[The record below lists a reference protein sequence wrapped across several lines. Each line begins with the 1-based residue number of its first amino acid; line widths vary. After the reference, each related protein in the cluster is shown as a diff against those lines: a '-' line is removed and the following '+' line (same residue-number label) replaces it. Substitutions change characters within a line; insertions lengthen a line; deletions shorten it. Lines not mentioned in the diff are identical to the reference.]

1 MLYRNL
7 LSEALTDRREEF
19 VRFDREWRD
28 DVRDYA
34 RGLRSLDGRM
44 AQEVLR
50 ALGEASAPGALPSME
65 LERAGS
71 MVVPFG
77 TRWRTHEEARRW
89 AIETL
94 HERVTFAADGSQLL
108 PGREVSM
115 PVAAVQVAWFENPHT
130 REGEYLKQARFAI
143 VSPAELLESSDDRIN
158 AETVVTFRRFEL
170 ETEALCE
177 FMERRRGWR
186 SRGERPPVAFFDG
199 SLTYLISFALPKT
212 KIQDDYAN
220 AVIKLLELSRE
231 TEVAV
236 VGFIDRSYARDL
248 VRLVDALNE
257 TAGSRN
263 SRYPYDAQLLRA
275 GVENTPPLLNE
286 WGDRTIFCYY
296 KRKGMSERLIDERD
310 SPLIGFIYLQ
320 TAGEDT
326 PARLDIPGWVYEAGL
341 LDDVIDTVR
350 AECVCGLGYPYAIEA
365 ADEAALITA
374 RDREQFLR
382 AIQDFARKESFAF
395 QVSRKAASK
404 VRRR

>member
-19 VRFDREWRD
+19 ARFDREWRA

-34 RGLRSLDGRM
+34 RGVRLLGGLS
-44 AQEVLR
+44 AQEIRR
-50 ALGEASAPGALPSME
+50 AVGETSAPGALPSTE

-71 MVVPFG
+71 MAVPFVE
-77 TRWRTHEEARRW
+77 RWRTHEEARHW
-89 AIETL
+89 AVRALTD
-94 HERVTFAADGSQLL
+94 RVTFAADGSQLL

-130 REGEYLKQARFAI
+130 REGVYRKQARFRI

-158 AETVVTFRRFEL
+158 AETVVTFRRFQL

-186 SRGERPPVAFFDG
+186 GRGERPPVAFFDG

-212 KIQDDYAN
+212 KIQDDYAD
-220 AVIKLLELSRE
+220 AIIKLLELSRE
-231 TEVAV
+231 SEVAV

-248 VRLVDALNE
+248 VRLVDALNRS
-257 TAGSRN
+257 ARSD

-275 GVENTPPLLNE
+275 EVEGEPPMLNE

-296 KRKGMSERLIDERD
+296 HRKGMSERLIDEHGK
-310 SPLIGFIYLQ
+310 PLIGFIYLQ
-320 TAGEDT
+320 TASDDT
-326 PARLDIPGWVYEAGL
+326 PARLDVPTWVYEAGL
-341 LDDVIDTVR
+341 LDDVIDAVR

-395 QVSRKAASK
+395 NVSRKAASK

>member
-7 LSEALTDRREEF
+7 LSEALSDRREEF
-19 VRFDREWRD
+19 VSFDREWRD
-28 DVRDYA
+28 DLRDYA
-34 RGLRSLDGRM
+34 RGLRSLGGRT
-44 AQEVLR
+44 AQEIRGAV
-50 ALGEASAPGALPSME
+50 GEASAPGALPSME
-65 LERAGS
+65 LERHGS
-71 MVVPFG
+71 MAVPFD

-89 AIETL
+89 ALEAL
-94 HERVTFAADGSQLL
+94 SERVTFAADGSQLL

-115 PVAAVQVAWFENPHT
+115 PVAAVQVAWFENPHS
-130 REGEYLKQARFAI
+130 REEDYVKQARFHI
-143 VSPAELLESSDDRIN
+143 VSPAELLGGSDDRIN

-177 FMERRRGWR
+177 FMLRRRGWR
-186 SRGERPPVAFFDG
+186 ERGERPPVAFFDG

-248 VRLVDALNE
+248 VRLVEALNE
-257 TAGSRN
+257 GTSSLN

-275 GVENTPPLLNE
+275 VVDNEKPLLGG

-296 KRKGMSERLIDERD
+296 KRRGMSERLIDERD
-310 SPLIGFIYLQ
+310 SPLIGFTYLQ
-320 TAGEDT
+320 TAGDDT
-326 PARLDIPGWVYEAGL
+326 PARLDIPSWVYEAGL
-341 LDDVIDTVR
+341 LDDVIDAVR
-350 AECVCGLGYPYAIEA
+350 AECVCGLGYPYAIES

-374 RDREQFLR
+374 RDREHFLR
-382 AIQDFARKESFAF
+382 AIQDFARKESLAF
-395 QVSRKAASK
+395 HISRKAASK